1 MKKSIILKTLLR
13 APVKTILTL
22 LLIAA
27 ASFALFSR
35 ITDYAITTRE
45 AAKAESFYNGVAALD
60 NTVPD
65 MMQIEEGEGGI
76 YYGTMYET
84 DDKLWPTQDKLKEFS
99 TLPGVTLTDTRYM
112 TGGLVENYKRLVD
125 EEYSDHHSG
134 RFVLEGTYAGCE
146 SDANGEGA
154 ISLIFDEVKVLAG
167 EIEQNA
173 GKPIKIDTTATDIG
187 YEKGYEAYSREF
199 FESLKRGSKCLV
211 VGQCNEVTGRE
222 LKYFQ
227 EKEDFCVLDNFKD
240 NYLETKEFAYQKG
253 MIEAINQSR
262 STYDI
267 VYTKDTRAIPRFN
280 ERNMVIAQGRP
291 LMKEDADV
299 CVVSETFLK
308 THGLSVGDR
317 INIQLGDKL
326 FHQNPLYGAQAR
338 DAETI
343 SSFNIAADLQIVGA
357 YRFVDATES
366 RVSER
371 KWSYTINTI
380 FVPSTLLPIE
390 IPEDYETAAGEFSV
404 FVEDAHKIESFREAA
419 EPLAAELGL
428 GLRFSDGG
436 YLSIRD
442 SFDTGAL
449 TSFLTTVLY
458 VIGAALALLLAVY
471 LYIGRNKKSYAI
483 MRTLGISGKKAGNSI
498 VLPLCLLSVLAMP
511 VGGVAGLFY
520 ASDTAAK
527 ALKSMA
533 VTAPGDYVYIL
544 DATLPLAVIL
554 LCLFFELAFI
564 SVVTLL
570 FLRKMKKISPLEL
583 LQEDVLRTG
592 ASKNV
597 VFDQIESAPIPAE
610 FDMTKFS
617 VVEKMPADRK
627 YGALQQAGSYILR
640 HMRRGIGKTAVSL
653 TLAIVLTAGVG
664 MFVLARLTY
673 QDAVS
678 KVDVIGKAL
687 EYSSTSIH
695 ELSSSDL
702 IEDFYCYGSFGVRVN
717 NLELHTPLTITNNLE
732 RYLTDAHKI
741 TYAQGYDSSVLDS
754 TGQVCL
760 LGQELAKDLNISP
773 GDEIALM
780 SDTLY
785 GVLKERY
792 ENEEELAAAVEQQTQ
807 KYKVI
812 GIIESKDSSVCANI
826 FTGINNG
833 TESVYGQTYAIGYS
847 EFKVADNE
855 KVEQV
860 SRLLEE
866 QKKQE
871 SEYAPIASFHIDVEA
886 LENIKRVYHLLES
899 LFPIAVAAA
908 ALIGVFG
915 PGLVIMQSAKEAAF
929 LRILG
934 VTKKRARC
942 MLVFEQIILCIAG
955 IVLVA
960 GGMTLY
966 NYGLFARGAQTLAIC
981 WTLYLLSCI
990 CGASIAAV
998 QVTRHRILE
1007 LLQVKE

>member
-1 MKKSIILKTLLR
+1 MRKSIILKTLLR
-13 APVKTILTL
+13 TPVKTILTL
-22 LLIAA
+22 LLIAS

-45 AAKAESFYNGVAALD
+45 AAKAESFYNGVVALD

-65 MMQIEEGEGGI
+65 MLQMEEGEGGI

-99 TLPGVTLTDTRYM
+99 SLPGVTLTDTRYM
-112 TGGLVENYKRLVD
+112 TGGLVEDYKRLVD
-125 EEYSDHHSG
+125 QEYSDHSSG
-134 RFVLEGTYAGCE
+134 RFVLEGIYAGYE
-146 SDANGEGA
+146 GDVNGEGA

-187 YEKGYEAYSREF
+187 YEKGYEAYSHEF
-199 FESLKRGSKCLV
+199 FEKLEKGSKCLV

-222 LKYFQ
+222 LTYFQ
-227 EKEDFCVLDNFKD
+227 QKEDFCVLDNFKD

-280 ERNMVIAQGRP
+280 ERDMVIAQGRP
-291 LMKEDADV
+291 LMKEDTDV

-343 SSFNIAADLQIVGA
+343 SSFDTAADLEIVGT
-357 YRFVDATES
+357 YRFVDAAES
-366 RVSER
+366 RVSEG

-380 FVPSTLLPIE
+380 FVPSGLLPIE
-390 IPEDYETAAGEFSV
+390 IPEGYETAAGEFSV
-404 FVEDAHKIESFREAA
+404 FVEDAHEIEGFREAA

-436 YLSIRD
+436 WLSIKE
-442 SFDTGAL
+442 SFETGAL

-458 VIGAALALLLAVY
+458 VVGAALALLLAVY

-483 MRTLGISGKKAGNSI
+483 MRTLGVSGKKAGNSI
-498 VLPLCLLSVLAMP
+498 VLPLGILSAFAMP
-511 VGGVAGLFY
+511 VGGIAGLFY

-527 ALKSMA
+527 ALEGMA
-533 VTAPGDYVYIL
+533 KKAPGDYVYIL
-544 DATLPLAVIL
+544 DATLPIVVVI

-564 SVVTLL
+564 STVTLF
-570 FLRKMKKISPLEL
+570 FLRKMKKIAPLEL
-583 LQEDVLRTG
+583 LQEDALRAG
-592 ASKNV
+592 ASKKAA
-597 VFDQIESAPIPAE
+597 FDQMEPAPIPVGLNMAKISAVDE
-610 FDMTKFS
+610 I
-617 VVEKMPADRK
+617 PAGRK
-627 YGALQQAGSYILR
+627 YGALQQVGAYILR

-653 TLAIVLTAGVG
+653 ILAAVLTSGVG
-664 MFVLARLTY
+664 MFVLVRLTY

-678 KVDVIGKAL
+678 KVEVKGKAL
-687 EYSSTSIH
+687 EYSSSSIP
-695 ELSSSDL
+695 ELLSSDFMD
-702 IEDFYCYGSFGVRVN
+702 DFYCYGSFAVRVN
-717 NLELHTPLTITNNLE
+717 NLELHTPLTVTNNLE
-732 RYLTDAHKI
+732 RYLTDDYKI
-741 TYAQGYDSSVLDS
+741 TYAEGYDSSVLDS

-760 LGQELAKDLNISP
+760 LGQELAEDLNIRP
-773 GDEIALM
+773 GDQVGLL

-792 ENEEELAAAVEQQTQ
+792 KNKEELAAAAEQETQ
-807 KYKVI
+807 MYKVV
-812 GIIESKDSSVCANI
+812 GIIESKDVSVNGNI

-833 TESVYGQTYAIGYS
+833 AESVYGQAYAIGYS
-847 EFKVADNE
+847 EFKMADNE
-855 KVEQV
+855 KVEEAN
-860 SRLLEE
+860 SLLEE
-866 QKKQE
+866 QKEQE
-871 SEYAPIASFHIDVEA
+871 NKYAPMASFHIDAEA
-886 LENIKRVYHLLES
+886 LENIKRIRNLLES

-908 ALIGVFG
+908 ALIGMFG

-934 VTKKRARC
+934 VTKKRACC
-942 MLVFEQIILCIAG
+942 MLVFEQIILCISG

-960 GGMTLY
+960 GGLALY
-966 NYGLFARGAQTLAIC
+966 NSGLFARGAQTLTAC
-981 WTLYLLSCI
+981 WALYLLGCI